1 MRISEWL
8 PQVILVVFLL
18 LGNVT
23 MMKGTDDKSI
33 MKTADE
39 KTFRTTIFGTVVMLG
54 ILWWGGFF
62 GR

>member
-8 PQVILVVFLL
+8 PQAILVIFLL
-18 LGNVT
+18 MGYV
-23 MMKGTDDKSI
+23 SI

-54 ILWWGGFF
+54 LLWWGGFF
-62 GR
+62 G

>member
-8 PQVILVVFLL
+8 PQAILVLFLL
-18 LGNVT
+18 MGNV
-23 MMKGTDDKSI
+23 SI
-33 MKTADE
+33 MKTSDE

-54 ILWWGGFF
+54 LLWWGGFF

>member
-18 LGNVT
+18 LGIVT
-23 MMKGTDDKSI
+23 MMKGTDDK
-33 MKTADE
+33 
-39 KTFRTTIFGTVVMLG
+39 TFRTTLFGTVIMLS

>member
-8 PQVILVVFLL
+8 PQAILVILLL
-18 LGNVT
+18 MGNV
-23 MMKGTDDKSI
+23 SI
-33 MKTADE
+33 MKTAEE